1 MIMFMDLRL
10 TLLGLHK
17 ALGLFAVYVPELDHY
32 SLFLDGLLSTQSD
45 RSRRP
50 NVQGSRSSLCIDYG
64 HDLKFQEQRKTTL
77 FLDAFVFVKK

>member
-32 SLFLDGLLSTQSD
+32 SLFLDGLLSTQS
-45 RSRRP
+45 RP
-50 NVQGSRSSLCIDYG
+50 SVQGSRSSLCVGYG
-64 HDLKFQEQRKTTL
+64 HDFKVQEQRKTTL
-77 FLDAFVFVKK
+77 FLDAFVFVEK